1 MKFKVLNIKNI
12 IHISNML
19 SSYIIA
25 NMLKRTFVILLYLF
39 ISMHLYGFDL
49 SNDILKNLNYR
60 EIGPTRQGGRV
71 VSISVSSRDPY
82 IFVIGAGPGG
92 LWKTVNNGNTFESI
106 FDNQGTSGIGHVTFD
121 PKNSDIIWVGTGEA
135 NLRNSTQYGDGV
147 YKSTD
152 GGKSWSNMGLR
163 NTHHIGKVIVH
174 PRNSDII
181 YVAAQG
187 YYYTDNEERGVFKTI
202 NGGKSWNKVLSVKDG
217 NTHVGVTDLVMS
229 TDDPEILYAA
239 SYQRIRK
246 PWGFSGAGQNSRIY
260 KSIDGGKN
268 WVKLSNGLPEGLL
281 GKIGLAIYPRD
292 PNILYAIIED
302 ANSPDMSINDRWYEI
317 KNCKPPSKPT
327 VGNIVYRSDNGGL
340 DWHQMSEGNVG
351 GRPNYYGQIIVDP
364 NNDKI
369 VYVLSEKVDIS
380 KDSGKTWGRAFEY
393 GGDNHVLWINPI
405 DSRHM
410 ILGYDYGFARS
421 YDSGDNWSHFDNVSM
436 AQLYAINFDME
447 FPYNIY
453 GGMQDFGTW
462 KGPSIKK
469 GRFPIR
475 FEDWEHV
482 LGGDGFSMEIDP
494 SNNRWL
500 YCQSQFGELSR
511 NDQKTG
517 VRKPIKYSLNKALRF
532 NWSAPIHLSSHNSNK
547 IYHGANILLVSENR
561 GDNWQ
566 EISPDLTK
574 GDLSKN
580 GGVESRTYGTITTI
594 AESPLK
600 MGLIWIG
607 TDDGNVQLTINDGD
621 SWKLLNNNIPYN
633 PEYWVSRII
642 ASNHQIETAY
652 LSYTGRHR
660 TDMKPYLYKTNDLG
674 KTWISIS
681 NNLPDEPIN
690 VIRED
695 IKNPNLLFVGTDR
708 TVYVTIDGGS
718 VWHKMKNDL
727 PTIPIH
733 DLALHPR
740 ENDLIVGTHGR
751 GFYISDI
758 SPLKEINNLFMQNN
772 AYLFKPKPKVQWVM
786 PSQKAVADQNF
797 EGENEPHGVV
807 IYYYLKNNIPN
818 GVEISIYDRQE
829 LINQLNGPGSK
840 GLNSVMWGMTKRG
853 RKKTKQE
860 IDNWDREVATGEREP
875 FYDYYDT
882 NEFYLSKDE
891 EVGIT
896 GLSLNTRVAW
906 EPGMKGRKYE
916 YLRVSPGNYR
926 IVIDLF
932 GKKYETNALIMEDV
946 WYDN

>member
-1 MKFKVLNIKNI
+1 MIWFNNKSNIPKKIFMIWLIIYIFKP
-12 IHISNML
+12 
-19 SSYIIA
+19 
-25 NMLKRTFVILLYLF
+25 
-39 ISMHLYGFDL
+39 LYGFDL
-49 SNDILKNLNYR
+49 PNDILKNLFYR

-71 VSISVSSRDPY
+71 VSIAVSSKDPY
-82 IFVIGAGPGG
+82 VFLIGAGPGG
-92 LWKTVNNGNTFESI
+92 LWKTINNGNTFESI
-106 FDNQGTSGIGHVTFD
+106 FDDEGTSGIGHVTFD
-121 PKNSDIIWVGTGEA
+121 PHNHNIIWVGTGEA
-135 NLRNSTQYGDGV
+135 NLRNSTQYGDGI

-152 GGKSWSNMGLR
+152 GGKSWSNMGLK

-174 PRNSDII
+174 PDNSNII

-187 YYYTDNEERGVFKTI
+187 YYYSDNDERGVFKTS
-202 NGGKSWNKVLSVKDG
+202 NGGKSWKKVLGIKHEKLD
-217 NTHVGVTDLVMS
+217 VGVTDLIMS
-229 TDDPEILYAA
+229 PTDPNILYAA

-246 PWGFSGAGQNSRIY
+246 PWGFSGAGPKSGIY
-260 KSIDGGKN
+260 KTIDGGKN
-268 WVKLSNGLPEGLL
+268 WELLSKGLPNGLL

-292 PNILYAIIED
+292 PNILYAIIEN
-302 ANSPDMSINDRWYEI
+302 ANSPGMSYDERWLEI
-317 KNCKPPSKPT
+317 QNCKPPSKPI

-340 DWHQMSEGNVG
+340 NWSQMSQGNVG
-351 GRPNYYGQIIVDP
+351 SRPNYYGQIIVDP

-380 KDSGKTWGRAFEY
+380 EDAGKTWKRAFEY
-393 GGDNHVLWINPI
+393 GGDNHVLWINPD
-405 DSRHM
+405 DSRYM

-421 YDSGDNWSHFDNVSM
+421 YDSGKNWSHFDNVSM
-436 AQLYAINFDME
+436 AQLYAINFDMD

-494 SNNRWL
+494 LNSRWL
-500 YCQSQFGELSR
+500 YCQAQFGELSR

-517 VRKPIKYSLNKALRF
+517 VRMPIKYSLNKNLRF
-532 NWSAPIHLSSHNSNK
+532 NWSAPIQLSSHDSK
-547 IYHGANILLVSENR
+547 TIYHGANILLKSENR
-561 GDNWQ
+561 GDDWQ
-566 EISPDLTK
+566 EISLDLTK
-574 GDLSKN
+574 NDIKKN
-580 GGVESRTYGTITTI
+580 GGVESSTYGTITTI

-600 MGLIWIG
+600 KGVIWIG
-607 TDDGNVQLTINDGD
+607 TDDGNVQLTINDGA
-621 SWKLLNNNIPYN
+621 SWKILNDNIPDN

-660 TDMKPYLYKTNDLG
+660 TDFKPYLYKTNDFG

-681 NNLPDEPIN
+681 NNLPNEPIN

-695 IKNPNLLFVGTDR
+695 HKNPNLLFVGTDR
-708 TVYVTIDGGS
+708 TVYVTIDGGA
-718 VWHKMKNDL
+718 VWHRFKNDL

-733 DLALHPR
+733 DLAIHPR

-758 SPLKEINNLFMQNN
+758 LPLQEINKMSPQSD
-772 AYLFKPKPKVQWVM
+772 AYLFTTKPKVQWIM

-797 EGENEPHGVV
+797 EGENEGHGVF
-807 IYYYLKNNIPN
+807 IYYYLKSDISS
-818 GVEISIYDRQE
+818 GVKISIYDGQK
-829 LINQLNGPGSK
+829 LINELNGSGNK
-840 GLNSVMWGMTKRG
+840 GLNSIMWGMTKRG
-853 RKKTKQE
+853 RKKTKEE
-860 IDNWDREVATGEREP
+860 IMNWDKEVATEEREP

-882 NEFYLSKDE
+882 NEYLVSEDE
-891 EVGIT
+891 EVGRT

-906 EPGMKGRKYE
+906 EPGMKGREYE
-916 YLRVSPGNYR
+916 YLRVTPGKYR
-926 IVIDLF
+926 IVINVY
-932 GKKYETNALIMEDV
+932 GKEYETNASIVKDI
-946 WYDN
+946 WFDN